1 MARRILK
8 KGLHECGDYNN
19 EAQGLYLRCNIVL
32 HKKDAKFLAVRL
44 AQLKKSPSLLSPSQP
59 EALLQ
64 GQHGMY
70 WEEGRDSWYTEG
82 GDWAATS
89 TGALMNYNIS
99 KKALNLDFSAL
110 NSNEDTSSV
119 ADEGD
124 EDFAAVGRLM
134 NRPLRASRCSGGDD
148 SAAALN
154 GIRHTRRRSL

>member
-44 AQLKKSPSLLSPSQP
+44 AQLKKSPSLLSPSESP
-59 EALLQ
+59 ALLQ
-64 GQHGMY
+64 GQHGMF
-70 WEEGRDSWYTEG
+70 WEEARDTWYTDG
-82 GDWAATS
+82 ADWAATS

-110 NSNEDTSSV
+110 NSTSSV

-124 EDFAAVGRLM
+124 EDFAAVGRRM

-154 GIRHTRRRSL
+154 GRG